1 MRKGLSWNHQ
11 TVFMSEPHSETSHS
25 IRSCITHMIFP
36 LDRVWGFK
44 TLCQLQQ
51 WPSIHVRISILNFWP
66 KTVGLQFTPRNDNH
80 SLQILIWFGRPY
92 ERNHV
97 SHPPCLN
104 TMGWCYWDIQLLILP
119 NVVLICIYNFTA
131 TWDWLTCFMSI
142 DNLNYVM
149 LSIFL
154 SKVALLLK
162 MLMRKLFA

>member
-1 MRKGLSWNHQ
+1 
-11 TVFMSEPHSETSHS
+11 VFTSEPHSETFPS

-36 LDRVWGFK
+36 LDTLDRVSGFK

-51 WPSIHVRISILNFWP
+51 WPYPIHVRIWILNFWL

-80 SLQILIWFGRPY
+80 SLQILIRFSRPY
-92 ERNHV
+92 ETNHV

-104 TMGWCYWDIQLLILP
+104 TMEWCYWDIQLWILP
-119 NVVLICIYNFTA
+119 NVFLICIYNFTA

-149 LSIFL
+149 LSRFL

>member
-1 MRKGLSWNHQ
+1 MTNEKNCWKQTMMKKGLSWNHQ

-36 LDRVWGFK
+36 LDRVSGFK

-80 SLQILIWFGRPY
+80 SLQILIWFSRPY
-92 ERNHV
+92 ETNHV

-104 TMGWCYWDIQLLILP
+104 TWDDATETYSCWYSPMFFSFVFIILLPLGIDLR
-119 NVVLICIYNFTA
+119 VLCPLII
-131 TWDWLTCFMSI
+131 
-142 DNLNYVM
+142 
-149 LSIFL
+149 
-154 SKVALLLK
+154 
-162 MLMRKLFA
+162 